1 MIVSKPH
8 AHRQSWS
15 LRDYLKCFRRRR
27 LAIAIPALSFL
38 ALGLVLYTASPRR
51 YVAEAVVAL
60 DVRRIQIL
68 STEAVLSPLPQE
80 SPVLRTELDVIN
92 SRLMAERVLDRLDQ
106 QGIAPPPPS
115 VSFLDTLR
123 HRFRGTDPVA
133 DIAPA
138 GSPAAMSPDRRRQ
151 RIDQLLDN
159 LKVSNDGRSYTIFI
173 VFTAASPAYA
183 AVVAN
188 AFGEAYLDYQTDV
201 QAAATRH
208 ASDWLG
214 AKLSDLRRKLEVSE
228 SSVETFRRSAGMV
241 ISEGASLEAQ
251 RLNTLNTALIQARAD
266 RAAAEAR
273 LETAKGLVQSDD
285 GLDSF
290 AEVLKSPI
298 IQELR
303 AEQAKVDRQLT
314 EYADTGAV
322 KANEIPALRSQQASL
337 RDQIKREVDRV
348 VASLANEIAV
358 EQHKEDALQ
367 LAFQQ
372 AETAQS
378 TANTA
383 QLQLNQLDR
392 EASAN
397 RTIYESY
404 LTRYKQTI
412 EQDGLAVPE
421 ARLISRAEPPGV
433 PASPRL
439 MPFVM
444 LSLLAGC
451 GLGIALALLRET
463 FDSRIR
469 SRRDLED
476 ATELPVFDLI
486 PLQRRPGPMPVHAAV
501 VKQPD
506 SPFGEAARR
515 LRSTLFLAPTTRRAQ
530 ILALTSADAGD
541 GKTTLCIA
549 LARSMA
555 LAGQKVILIDADL
568 RNPTVAE
575 QMGVTPPVSLLDLI
589 RDGQRLDEAIA
600 SDKISPSHF
609 IAARPDALTAEHLL
623 GEPGFQDL
631 LSRLRKRYDRII
643 IDTGAVRASTDAA
656 QLGALVD
663 AVLLVTRWGRTTRSA
678 VLSSIRHLAFRGTP
692 VSGLILNGVSGYRRE
707 QDEIDQLAGPA
718 PAELSPP
725 RPARPYEVKEGL
737 GLAREA

>member
-8 AHRQSWS
+8 ANRQSWG

-27 LAIAIPALSFL
+27 LAVAIPALSFL

-92 SRLMAERVLDRLDQ
+92 SRLMAERVLDRLEQ
-106 QGIAPPPPS
+106 QGVAPPPPTA
-115 VSFLDTLR
+115 SFLDTLR
-123 HRFRGTDPVA
+123 HRFRGTDAVA
-133 DIAPA
+133 DVSPA
-138 GSPAAMSPDRRRQ
+138 GSPAATSPERRRE

-273 LETAKGLVQSDD
+273 LETAKGLVRSDD

-290 AEVLKSPI
+290 AEVLRSPI

-337 RDQIKREVDRV
+337 REQIKREVDRV

-451 GLGIALALLRET
+451 GLGVGLALLRET

-486 PLQRRPGPMPVHAAV
+486 PLQRRPGPMPIHAAV
-501 VKQPD
+501 VEQPD

-600 SDKISPSHF
+600 SDRLSPSHF

-718 PAELSPP
+718 PAENPPP